1 MDEIKKILARV
12 VLGMLTPIIR
22 ILLRFEVSH
31 SEFSELAKRAYV
43 RVAYRYFTIPKR
55 KQTYSR
61 VSVITGIPRKEVVRI
76 TETDLEE
83 PPVTKGP
90 LNRATQVI
98 TGWVRDPQFLDAQ
111 GEPRD
116 LFLKGQTPSF
126 EQLVEKYSGDITA
139 RAILDELVR
148 VGAVEKKDNN
158 TVSLLSKGYVPKT
171 SEAEKLEMLAR
182 HFTDL
187 MTTGAHNI
195 THSPQ
200 DARFQRQVSYS
211 DLPQSVID
219 EFKAYSQEKS
229 LELLIDFDRWL
240 AEKKKNIPPDENEPV
255 NRVGIGI
262 YFIED
267 EKEEGENHGNAKKS

>member
-1 MDEIKKILARV
+1 
-12 VLGMLTPIIR
+12 MLMPIVR
-22 ILLRFEVSH
+22 ILLRFEISH

-43 RVAYRYFTIPKR
+43 RVAYRYFTIPNR
-55 KQTYSR
+55 KQTFSR

-76 TETDLEE
+76 TESDIEE

-98 TGWVRDPQFLDAQ
+98 TGWIRDPQFLNEKD
-111 GEPRD
+111 EPSD

-148 VGAVEKKDNN
+148 VGTVEKVDKN
-158 TVSLLSKGYVPKT
+158 TVRLLSKGYVPKT

-195 THSPQ
+195 THPPQ
-200 DARFQRQVSYS
+200 DARFQRQVAYS
-211 DLPQSVID
+211 DLPESVIE

-240 AEKKKNIPPDENEPV
+240 AEKKNNVVLTENEPV

-262 YFIED
+262 YIIED
-267 EKEEGENHGNAKKS
+267 EKDEGEQHGNAEKS